1 MLVTCQQMSKA
12 EAQLFSTGVS
22 AEPCMD
28 EAGRQCA
35 LAIRRF
41 HTSPATAEIFCGK
54 GNNGGDALVI
64 ARWLKRWGWKTHLHF
79 SHGRNDISDLA
90 RIKLQQYE
98 EEPDNSQEHTSNQC
112 LCVDGLLGIGATG
125 DLRGDIREQADRINQ
140 LREEKWATCYAVD
153 IPTGLNADTGEA
165 YEGAVVA
172 DVTLT
177 ITHPKT
183 GFASDQA
190 INHVGRLVLIPLD
203 IPVQNG
209 TTDVDFLFPSN
220 LHPRLR
226 RRHFD
231 THKGASGRVTIIAG
245 SRGLTGATT
254 LAASGA
260 SNIGAGLVTA
270 LVPEDAYEVIAAQT
284 PAEIMVQPG
293 RTLDAIERLRPDVI
307 AIGPGLGDDVP
318 AELIELMLKHP
329 APMVIDADALN
340 ALSKHQLDPTELPA
354 NRLLTPHPG
363 ELARL
368 TAKDDDRVSLTRHL
382 ADEWNVTLL
391 HKGAR
396 TAIASPGQPV
406 ELNTT
411 GHPGMAS
418 GGMGDVLTGMC
429 SGLIGQGISPH
440 DSACLGSWLLGR
452 AAELGTVGGWYALE
466 SITARDVASHC
477 GIALRELQT
486 NSAY

>member
-1 MLVTCQQMSKA
+1 MLVTCQQMSEA
-12 EAQLFSTGVS
+12 EAGLFATGVS
-22 AEPCMD
+22 AEPYMD

-41 HTSPATAEIFCGK
+41 HPSPATAEIFCGK

-64 ARWLKRWGWKTHLHF
+64 ARWLRRWGWKTNLHF
-79 SHGRNDISDLA
+79 SHGSDDISELA

-98 EEPDNSQEHTSNQC
+98 AEPDTIQEYAGNETI
-112 LCVDGLLGIGATG
+112 CVDGLLGIGATG
-125 DLRGDIREQADRINQ
+125 DLRGGIREQADRINQ
-140 LREEKWATCYAVD
+140 LREERWATCYAVD

-165 YEGAVVA
+165 YEGAVIA
-172 DVTLT
+172 DTTLT
-177 ITHPKT
+177 ITYAKA
-183 GFASDQA
+183 GFAADRA
-190 INHVGRLVLIPLD
+190 LGHVGRLVLIPLD
-203 IPVQNG
+203 IPVENG
-209 TTDVDFLFPSN
+209 VTDVDFLFPSN
-220 LHPRLR
+220 LRPRLKR
-226 RRHFD
+226 RSFD
-231 THKGASGRVTIIAG
+231 THKGAAGRVTIIAG
-245 SRGLTGATT
+245 SRGLTGATS
-254 LAASGA
+254 LAAAGA

-270 LVPEDAYEVIAAQT
+270 LVPEDAYEVIAAQAPT
-284 PAEIMVQPG
+284 EVMVRPG
-293 RTLDAIERLRPDVI
+293 RTREAIDQLNPDVI

-340 ALSKHQLDPTELPA
+340 ALSKHQLDPTELPS

-368 TAKDDDRVSLTRHL
+368 TEKEDDHISLTRHL
-382 ADEWNVTLL
+382 ADEWNITLL

-396 TAIASPGQPV
+396 TAIATPGEIV

-429 SGLIGQGISPH
+429 AGLVGQGASLH
-440 DSACLGSWLLGR
+440 DAACLGSWILGR
-452 AAELGTVGGWYALE
+452 SAEIATVGGQFALE
-466 SITARDVASHC
+466 SVTARSVASHL
-477 GIALRELQT
+477 GMALEELQ
-486 NSAY
+486 SGEAY